1 MRRIHITV
9 ALLLSSLIILGGCS
23 GKMRYPSYYT
33 LNLPAPPDPPAAED
47 AKATVAIR
55 EFSAPAYLRRG
66 TIVFKTSPESVGFY
80 TYQRWAVDP
89 CDFVTDSIR
98 DRLGATGLFA
108 NVKRYDGRPDA
119 EYLVT
124 GSLEKLEE
132 IDYAGGVKVVVAI
145 SAQMIRLDTGTTVW
159 TKAVTKVGNVEK
171 RDVSAV
177 VSAMSNTMDGAM
189 QDLLT
194 PLPAEMS
201 RSAALERNYHRVR

>member
-1 MRRIHITV
+1 MKRIHITV
-9 ALLLSSLIILGGCS
+9 GLLLSSLIILAGCS

-55 EFSAPAYLRRG
+55 EFGAPAYLRRG
-66 TIVFKTSPESVGFY
+66 AIVFKTSPELVGFY
-80 TYQRWAVDP
+80 QYQRWAVDP
-89 CDFVTDSIR
+89 CDFVTDTIR
-98 DRLGATGLFA
+98 DRLSATGLFA
-108 NVKRYDGRPDA
+108 HVKRYDGRPDA

-124 GSLEKLEE
+124 GRLEKLEE
-132 IDYAGGVKVVVAI
+132 IDYDGGVKVVVAI
-145 SAQMIRLDTGTTVW
+145 SAQMIKFDTGATVW

-171 RDVSAV
+171 RDVPAV

-189 QDLLT
+189 QELLT

-201 RSAALERNYHRVR
+201 RAAALKRN